1 MERSKKVK
9 VDMNPKRVK
18 DPNEGN
24 KRSPGKFDQK
34 VSWQTDWVRTPN
46 QNVLENLLSSGQAL
60 CG

>member
-34 VSWQTDWVRTPN
+34 VRRPTLTAS
-46 QNVLENLLSSGQAL
+46 E
-60 CG
+60 